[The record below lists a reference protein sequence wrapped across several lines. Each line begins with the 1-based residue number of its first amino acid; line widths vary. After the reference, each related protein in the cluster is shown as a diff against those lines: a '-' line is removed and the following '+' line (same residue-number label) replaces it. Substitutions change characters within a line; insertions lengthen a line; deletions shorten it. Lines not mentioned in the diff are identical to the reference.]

1 MPNKLQEMEMMMTKN
16 KWNYG
21 HYSIFQ
27 LLKDNN
33 FSTKDFLES
42 KTLTN
47 YLEREKKILE
57 ENSNPWLA
65 EYILSLENT
74 KQEMESLNT
83 EGYKKYLHEI
93 INEFSKEEGQNSIQE
108 TQRGLGISPK

>member
-1 MPNKLQEMEMMMTKN
+1 MMTKN

-33 FSTKDFLES
+33 FSTKNFLES
-42 KTLTN
+42 KTLMN

-57 ENSNPWLA
+57 KNSSPWLA

-93 INEFSKEEGQNSIQE
+93 IKEFSKEEGQNSIQE

>member
-1 MPNKLQEMEMMMTKN
+1 MTKN

-27 LLKDNN
+27 LLKENN
-33 FSTKDFLES
+33 FSTKYFLES
-42 KTLTN
+42 KVLTN

-57 ENSNPWLA
+57 ENSSSWLA

-74 KQEMESLNT
+74 KREMESLNI

-93 INEFSKEEGQNSIQE
+93 TKEFSKGEDQNSIPE